1 MSDIYVPGV
10 KSRFNTEK
18 LVEDLMRVER
28 LPKER
33 IEKAVEGLKTEKTY
47 WQEVGRRI
55 GSLRDSARLLF
66 SFQNPFSD
74 RIVRSQNE
82 AVITGT
88 ALREAE
94 EQERDFTIRQI
105 AQADRFLSS
114 PLESSFAVPPGN
126 YGFSVG
132 QEEVSFRFRGGTLP
146 EFAEALNR
154 RGRGKV
160 QAQVIAVQSGTQS
173 LLIESAITG
182 ADNRLVFSGDAE
194 ALALRTGLAEPDH
207 SYRNIPVSAPGG
219 EGAAVSAAEDTLKVG
234 AGGNARVPINPG
246 ASAAS
251 ELVLG
256 FEALS
261 ALLPEEPFVVPEP
274 PPGPSLS
281 PPGSATYGDITIE
294 NEVSSVE
301 LPPWN
306 PPSPPPRVDDREVLA
321 LRFSDGA
328 TVPLPPLPDGRDFQG
343 YQYRLADLAPG
354 KTLVSL
360 DLTNRNT
367 HRDIALRNVRIFD
380 PHTTGGLRPLNPVST
395 AQDAVLVMDGIEI
408 SRPRNV
414 IDDLIPSVTV
424 SLKGPSEGPV
434 RLGIEPD
441 REGIKESIIAL
452 VGNYNR
458 LMAEVNVLTRNDD
471 RVVEELSYLDPEER
485 EGMQA
490 RLGVFSGDSTLNQFK
505 NGLQRTVTSPYPTA
519 AGQDLALLTQLGIGT
534 DVRRAGATTG
544 YDPSRLRGYL
554 EIDEKA
560 LDAALENNLPAIQ
573 ELFGSDTDGDM
584 IVDTGIAYALDR
596 LARPYVETGGLISL
610 KTSGIDS
617 RISQEERRIQTMERQ
632 LSAREATLRSQ
643 YGQMEGAYNRMEQ
656 MTGSL
661 DAFSR
666 QSSTGNNR

>member
-33 IEKAVEGLKTEKTY
+33 VEKAVESLKTEKTY

-55 GSLRDSARLLF
+55 GSLRDSARMLF

-74 RIVRSQNE
+74 RVVRSRNE

-94 EQERDFTIRQI
+94 EQERDFTVKQL
-105 AQADRFLSS
+105 AQADRLLSS
-114 PLESSFAVPPGN
+114 PLESSFTVPAGN
-126 YGFSVG
+126 YTFSVG
-132 QEEVSFRFRGGTLP
+132 QEEVSFRFRGGGLP
-146 EFAEALNR
+146 EFVETLNR
-154 RGRGKV
+154 RGQGKV
-160 QAQVIAVQSGTQS
+160 RAEVIAVQSGTQS

-182 ADNRLVFSGDAE
+182 AANRLVFSDAAE
-194 ALALRTGLAEPDH
+194 ALALQTGLAEPDR
-207 SYRNIPVSAPGG
+207 SYRNIPVSALDGG
-219 EGAAVSAAEDTLKVG
+219 EAGASAEAETLKVG

-261 ALLPEEPFVVPEP
+261 ELLPEEPFVVPEP

-294 NEVSSVE
+294 NEASSVE

-306 PPSPPPRVDDREVLA
+306 PPSPPPRVDDPETLF
-321 LRFSDGA
+321 LRFSDGSA
-328 TVPLPPLPDGRDFQG
+328 APLPPLPDGRSFQG

-354 KTLVSL
+354 KTITALEL
-360 DLTNRNT
+360 NNRNT
-367 HRDIALRNVRIFD
+367 HRDIALRNIRIFD
-380 PHTTGGLRPLNPVST
+380 PQTAGGLKPLNPVST
-395 AQDAVLVMDGIEI
+395 AQDAVVVMDGIEI
-408 SRPRNV
+408 TRPSNA

-424 SLKGPSEGPV
+424 TLKGPSDQPV
-434 RLGIEPD
+434 RLGVEPD

-458 LMAEVNVLTRNDD
+458 LMAEVNVLTRNDE
-471 RVVEELSYLDPEER
+471 RVVEELSYLDQDEQGEMR
-485 EGMQA
+485 D
-490 RLGVFSGDSTLNQFK
+490 RLGAFSGDSTLNQFK
-505 NGLQRTVTSPYPTA
+505 NGLQRTVTAPYPTS

-560 LDAALENNLPAIQ
+560 LDAALETNLPAIQ

-617 RISQEERRIQTMERQ
+617 RISQEERRIQTMEQQ

-661 DAFSR
+661 DTFSR
-666 QSSTGNNR
+666 QSNSNNNR

>member
-33 IEKAVEGLKTEKTY
+33 AEKTVESLKTEKTY
-47 WQEVGRRI
+47 WQEVGRRA
-55 GSLRDSARLLF
+55 GSLRDSARMLF

-74 RIVRSQNE
+74 RIVRSRDE

-88 ALREAE
+88 AAREAD
-94 EQERDFTIRQI
+94 EQERDFTVKQI

-114 PLESSFAVPPGN
+114 PLESSFAVPAGN
-126 YGFSVG
+126 YTFSVG
-132 QEEVSFRFRGGTLP
+132 QEEVSFRFRGGTLQ
-146 EFAEALNR
+146 EFTDALNR

-160 QAQVIAVQSGTQS
+160 QAEVIAVQSGTQS
-173 LLIESAITG
+173 LLIESLITG
-182 ADNRLVFSGDAE
+182 ADNRLVFSEDAE
-194 ALALRTGLAEPDH
+194 ALAIRTGIAEPDR
-207 SYRNIPVSAPGG
+207 SYRDIPLGGQNGEAGASA
-219 EGAAVSAAEDTLKVG
+219 EAETLQVK

-251 ELVLG
+251 DLVLG
-256 FEALS
+256 FEARS
-261 ALLPEEPFVVPEP
+261 ELLPEESFVVPEP
-274 PPGPSLS
+274 PPGPSLTPS
-281 PPGSATYGDITIE
+281 GSASYGDITIE

-301 LPPWN
+301 LPPWE
-306 PPSPPPRVDDREVLA
+306 PSAPPPRVDDPETLF
-321 LRFSDGA
+321 LRFSDGSA
-328 TVPLPPLPDGRDFQG
+328 APLPPLPDGRSFQG
-343 YQYRLADLAPG
+343 YQYRLADIAPG
-354 KTLVSL
+354 KTITALEL
-360 DLTNRNT
+360 NNRNT
-367 HRDIALRNVRIFD
+367 HRDIALRNIRIFD
-380 PHTTGGLRPLNPVST
+380 PQTAGGLKPLNPVSV

-408 SRPRNV
+408 TRPRNV
-414 IDDLIPSVTV
+414 IDDLIPSVTLT
-424 SLKGPSEGPV
+424 LKAPSDHPV
-434 RLGIEPD
+434 RLGVEPD
-441 REGIKESIIAL
+441 REGIKESLISL

-505 NGLQRTVTSPYPTA
+505 NGLQRTVTASYPTSV
-519 AGQDLALLTQLGIGT
+519 GQDLALLTQLGIGT

-560 LDAALENNLPAIQ
+560 LDAALQTNLPAIQ
-573 ELFGSDTDGDM
+573 ELFGSDTDGDL
-584 IVDTGIAYALDR
+584 IVDAGMAYALDR

-617 RISQEERRIQTMERQ
+617 RISQEERRIQTMEQQ

-666 QSSTGNNR
+666 QSNSNNNR